1 MDRYENVIKEVKK
14 RLCGHLYSK
23 YPISLKNLKMNL
35 FLLKYGSILHTVFF
49 LSMLIYMEIT
59 PKTPA
64 FWAFLLNHIM
74 FSYFVFIRGCAL
86 GISKTI
92 DAISINEASNVIQ
105 EDINKNN

>member
-1 MDRYENVIKEVKK
+1 MRKVCAAICTLKIDILLLTHILMKK
-14 RLCGHLYSK
+14 FNS
-23 YPISLKNLKMNL
+23 
-35 FLLKYGSILHTVFF
+35 FLLYYGSILHTIFF

-86 GISKTI
+86 GIKQTI
-92 DAISINEASNVIQ
+92 NIISYQDAEKSIQ